1 MTFLFLF
8 SLTQSSVYKEKVT
21 YGSDVTILK
30 IAIFSHRTDLKN
42 TDKITRVTDFRNQK
56 HKTVNSYCIVKFLSF
71 SELNVQMIMR
81 LDLGLDDVML
91 SKLYLQYIST
101 IALDTLN

>member
-42 TDKITRVTDFRNQK
+42 TDKITEEPVPSYRLQK
-56 HKTVNSYCIVKFLSF
+56 PKTQTR
-71 SELNVQMIMR
+71 E
-81 LDLGLDDVML
+81 
-91 SKLYLQYIST
+91 
-101 IALDTLN
+101 